1 MNYLAH
7 AYLSPGDPY
16 PLMGNIWGD
25 LLRPKD
31 YPSLHPDLVEGVK
44 LHRIIDA
51 YTDQHAAVNVMLDLL
66 RPYQGKYAPV
76 VVDVLMDHMLSKYWN
91 KFSTK
96 SIETFCD
103 EKYQLV
109 KSHLYLIPERLHPR
123 INRMVGHRWLESCKS
138 KERMQETLLMLSR
151 RASFENNIP
160 NAMQPYEVHEAVMD
174 EMFLSFFEE
183 LSQHV
188 SLQSAG

>member
-7 AYLSPGDPY
+7 TYLSPGDPY

-31 YPSLHPDLVEGVK
+31 FPSLHPDLLEGVK

-51 YTDQHAAVNVMLDLL
+51 YTDQHGGVNKMLDIM

-96 SIETFCD
+96 SIETFCK

-109 KSHLYLIPERLHPR
+109 NSHLYLIPERLHPR
-123 INRMVGHRWLESCKS
+123 INRMVGHRWLESCKN
-138 KERMQETLLMLSR
+138 KERMQETFLMLSR

-160 NAMQPYEVHEAVMD
+160 NAMQPYEIHEAVMD
-174 EMFLSFFEE
+174 EMFLSFFED
-183 LSQHV
+183 LRQHV